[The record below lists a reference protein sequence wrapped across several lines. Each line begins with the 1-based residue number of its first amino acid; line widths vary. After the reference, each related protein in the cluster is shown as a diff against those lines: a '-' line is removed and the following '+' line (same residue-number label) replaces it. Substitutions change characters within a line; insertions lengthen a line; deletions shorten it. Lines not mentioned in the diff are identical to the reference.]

1 MNTTNTFDI
10 TLDGSPIIVI
20 TTDGTFSRI
29 LDNIPD
35 VDQFSPESP
44 ASIIRRRVMMSFID

>member
-20 TTDGTFSRI
+20 TTDGTFSRGS
-29 LDNIPD
+29 DNIPD
-35 VDQFSPESP
+35 VDQFSPE
-44 ASIIRRRVMMSFID
+44 AQTNIRRRVMMSFIE

>member
-20 TTDGTFSRI
+20 TTDGTFSRGS
-29 LDNIPD
+29 DNIPD
-35 VDQFSPESP
+35 VDQFSPE
-44 ASIIRRRVMMSFID
+44 IQTNIRRRVMVSFIE